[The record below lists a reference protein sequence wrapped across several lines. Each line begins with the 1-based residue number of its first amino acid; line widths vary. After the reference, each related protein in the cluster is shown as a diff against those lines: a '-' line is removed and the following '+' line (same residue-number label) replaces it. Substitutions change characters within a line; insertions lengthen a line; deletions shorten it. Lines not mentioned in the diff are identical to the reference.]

1 MDAQRCGNNVA
12 SRLHLSQIFGRS
24 TSTMFNSFFQ
34 VAFITNNFSL
44 DMKHFSI
51 DIPNDLDGLHT
62 ACKQRNSMCG
72 LHTWAATN
80 LVSVL
85 SSTKHTLQ

>member
-1 MDAQRCGNNVA
+1 MLKGVEIM
-12 SRLHLSQIFGRS
+12 LLLSPIFGRNNNVS
-24 TSTMFNSFFQ
+24 LLFSSS
-34 VAFITNNFSL
+34 ILTNNFSL

-51 DIPNDLDGLHT
+51 DVPNDLDGLHT
-62 ACKQRNSMCG
+62 ACKQRNSMCC

-85 SSTKHTLQ
+85 SSTKHTIQ

>member
-1 MDAQRCGNNVA
+1 
-12 SRLHLSQIFGRS
+12 
-24 TSTMFNSFFQ
+24 MFNSFFQ
-34 VAFITNNFSL
+34 VAFLTNNFSL

-51 DIPNDLDGLHT
+51 DFPIDLDGPHT

-80 LVSVL
+80 MVSVI
-85 SSTKHTLQ
+85 SSTKHTIQ

>member
-1 MDAQRCGNNVA
+1 
-12 SRLHLSQIFGRS
+12 
-24 TSTMFNSFFQ
+24 MFNSFFQ
-34 VAFITNNFSL
+34 VAFLTNNFSL

-72 LHTWAATN
+72 LH
-80 LVSVL
+80 LGRYEFG
-85 SSTKHTLQ
+85 

>member
-1 MDAQRCGNNVA
+1 MLKGVEIMLIRGFISHRFLDAV
-12 SRLHLSQIFGRS
+12 
-24 TSTMFNSFFQ
+24 TMFNSFFK
-34 VAFITNNFSL
+34 VEFLTNNFSL

-51 DIPNDLDGLHT
+51 DFPNDLDRLHT

-85 SSTKHTLQ
+85 SSAKHTIQ